1 MVKTCLI
8 VAMSGVTLLS
18 LTASAQTMHGEFGNE
33 CVTSLALG
41 RTYQTDCSVNTVYK
55 GKTLLL
61 RQREVAGAVPQESR
75 RVAAQGARLLFQQAA
90 INASSGESRYPESQA
105 QNGG

>member
-8 VAMSGVTLLS
+8 VAMAGATLLS

-55 GKTLLL
+55 GKTLCFGSEKSRELFLKNPDELL
-61 RQREVAGAVPQESR
+61 LKAHVFYSSK
-75 RVAAQGARLLFQQAA
+75 QQ
-90 INASSGESRYPESQA
+90 
-105 QNGG
+105 

>member
-8 VAMSGVTLLS
+8 VAMAGATLLS
-18 LTASAQTMHGEFGNE
+18 LTASAQTMHGEFSNE

-55 GKTLLL
+55 GKTLCFGSEKSRELFLKNPDELL
-61 RQREVAGAVPQESR
+61 LKAHVFYSSK
-75 RVAAQGARLLFQQAA
+75 QQ
-90 INASSGESRYPESQA
+90 
-105 QNGG
+105 

>member
-18 LTASAQTMHGEFGNE
+18 LTASAQTMYGEFGNE

-55 GKTLLL
+55 GKTLCFGSEKSRELFLKNPDELL
-61 RQREVAGAVPQESR
+61 LKAHVFYSSK
-75 RVAAQGARLLFQQAA
+75 QQ
-90 INASSGESRYPESQA
+90 
-105 QNGG
+105 

>member
-8 VAMSGVTLLS
+8 VAMAGVTLLS

-41 RTYQTDCSVNTVYK
+41 RTYKTDCSVNTVYK
-55 GKTLLL
+55 GKTLCFGSEKSRELFLKNPDELL
-61 RQREVAGAVPQESR
+61 LKAHVFYSSKRQ
-75 RVAAQGARLLFQQAA
+75 
-90 INASSGESRYPESQA
+90 
-105 QNGG
+105 